1 MIKKIIP
8 VLTVALMMG
17 VSSNAMA
24 EMASAH
30 APAVAPSSSMANI
43 PVATVVSVQ
52 TMPEDTKV
60 SLKGNLSKYV
70 NDETYVFTDGTGEIM
85 VEIDD
90 DILNPASFQPTENVV
105 LIGEVDNENGNI
117 IIEVD
122 QIMMPNNP

>member
-1 MIKKIIP
+1 MKKLIP

-24 EMASAH
+24 EMASAQ
-30 APAVAPSSSMANI
+30 APAVVPASSMANI

-70 NDETYVFTDGTGEIM
+70 NDETYVFADGTGEIM

-90 DILNPASFQPTENVV
+90 DILNPSSFQPTENVV
-105 LIGEVDNENGNI
+105 LIGEIDNENGNV